1 MGLYRDCILPW
12 GIDRALDRADCRELR
27 QRATR
32 GLHGTVLEIGFG
44 SGLNLPHYPDRV
56 DCICAVDPS
65 TFGRRLAA
73 RRIKACSIPI
83 EFVGLTGESI
93 PLATGSVDCALSTWT
108 LCSIPD
114 LGGALREIKRVLRP
128 GGVFHFLEH
137 GLSPDEGVARW
148 QQRLNGLQKL
158 VVGGCQLNVPIDR
171 RIREAGFAT
180 ESLETF
186 YMKGP
191 RLNSYMY
198 IGVASPAQFAS
209 ERSGR

>member
-12 GIDRALDRADCRELR
+12 GIDRCLDRQDCRQLR
-27 QRATR
+27 QRVTR
-32 GLHGTVLEIGFG
+32 GLRGTVLEVGFG

-56 DCICAVDPS
+56 ERICAVDPS
-65 TFGRRLAA
+65 TFGRRLAT

-93 PLATGSVDCALSTWT
+93 PLAAGSVDCALSTWT

-114 LGGALREIKRVLRP
+114 LGGALREIRRVLQP
-128 GGVFHFLEH
+128 GGGFHFLEH
-137 GLSPDEGVARW
+137 GLSPDDRVSRW
-148 QQRLNGLQKL
+148 QQRLNGLQKR
-158 VVGGCQLNVPIDR
+158 VAGGCQLNVPIGQ

-191 RLNSYMY
+191 RINSYMY
-198 IGVASPAQFAS
+198 LGLARPDGAP
-209 ERSGR
+209 